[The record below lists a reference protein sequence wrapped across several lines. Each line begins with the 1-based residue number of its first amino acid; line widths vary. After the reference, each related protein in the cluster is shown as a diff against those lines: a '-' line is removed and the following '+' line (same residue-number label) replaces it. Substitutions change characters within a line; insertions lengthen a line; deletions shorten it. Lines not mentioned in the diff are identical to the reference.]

1 MVTKQSPQEEKV
13 IPIAQVRFDSG
24 EIDAAVAVLRSGNVR
39 QGKVTRELEERFAA
53 MVGARHAVAVSSG
66 TAALHLAWL
75 ALLEPG
81 DEVLVPAFT
90 FIATASTVVFAGGRP
105 IFCDVDPATATLDL
119 EDAARRLTPRTRAIA
134 PVHLYGGACDVDGI
148 QRLAREHGL
157 RIVWDAAQAHGT
169 RIDGRDVGSFAD
181 MVCYSF
187 YPTKNMTTGEG
198 GMITTNDDALAERL
212 RLLRSHG
219 QERKYEHTLLGL
231 NYRLTD
237 VQAAIGLVQL
247 DQLPGWLEQRR
258 ANARR
263 LDALLAGLPGITTPV
278 RLPGVEH
285 SYHQYTIQ
293 IDAAAA
299 GITRD
304 DLQAALAARGIQS
317 AVHYPRPLHRQP
329 VFAPEHGATSLP
341 VSERLAESVLSLPVH
356 PALTEDDLE
365 RIGASVRSIVLGE
378 A

>member
-1 MVTKQSPQEEKV
+1 
-13 IPIAQVRFDSG
+13 
-24 EIDAAVAVLRSGNVR
+24 
-39 QGKVTRELEERFAA
+39 
-53 MVGARHAVAVSSG
+53 
-66 TAALHLAWL
+66 
-75 ALLEPG
+75 
-81 DEVLVPAFT
+81 
-90 FIATASTVVFAGGRP
+90 
-105 IFCDVDPATATLDL
+105 
-119 EDAARRLTPRTRAIA
+119 
-134 PVHLYGGACDVDGI
+134 
-148 QRLAREHGL
+148 
-157 RIVWDAAQAHGT
+157 
-169 RIDGRDVGSFAD
+169 
-181 MVCYSF
+181 
-187 YPTKNMTTGEG
+187 MTTGEG

>member
-13 IPIAQVRFDSG
+13 IPIAHVRFDSG

-169 RIDGRDVGSFAD
+169 SVNGRDVGSFAD

-263 LDALLAGLPGITTPV
+263 LDALLAGLPGITTPTS
-278 RLPGVEH
+278 LPGVEH